1 MSFPGDDARRYASML
16 TERADHWSVTTER
29 LAGTADAVADLSDA
43 LVTALAEGERPKFC
57 FDADETGVG
66 FGDPEATV
74 SPERGGVYLLTDRRV
89 YLRLGVGDED
99 ESLSLPYAD
108 IVGVRHRHGRRR
120 HRIDLAVSGAK
131 YYLWIPSLFDAD
143 DVIAATEYVN
153 YRHTAETPDSGGG
166 GSSSGEP
173 QSIRDR
179 LERLGDA
186 KSRGLID
193 EEEFQRRKEELLGE

>member
-1 MSFPGDDARRYASML
+1 MSSPGDDARRYASML
-16 TERADHWSVTTER
+16 AERADHWSVTTDR
-29 LAGTADAVADLSDA
+29 LTGTADAVADLSSA
-43 LVTALAEGERPKFC
+43 LVTALADGERPKFC
-57 FDADETGVG
+57 FEADETGVG
-66 FGDPEATV
+66 FGDPETTV

-108 IVGVRHRHGRRR
+108 IAGVRHRHGRRR
-120 HRIDLAVSGAK
+120 HRIDLAVSGTR
-131 YYLWIPSLFDAD
+131 YYLWVSSRFDGD
-143 DVIAATEYVN
+143 DVTAATEYVH

-173 QSIRDR
+173 QSLRER

-193 EEEFQRRKEELLGE
+193 EEEFQRRKDELLDG